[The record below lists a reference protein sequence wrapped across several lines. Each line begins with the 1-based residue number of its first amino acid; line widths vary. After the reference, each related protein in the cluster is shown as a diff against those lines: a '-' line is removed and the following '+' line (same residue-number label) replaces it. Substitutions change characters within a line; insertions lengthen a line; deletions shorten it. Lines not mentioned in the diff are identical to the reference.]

1 MLCEPAAFQ
10 AELMLSPDAIV
21 SSAGFWVPLWTLRK
35 KMLPTGTSP
44 TGGPPPPPPS
54 GEVAPPHAATETRA
68 AATIDCMRRIVTTSL
83 PVEMHQG
90 VSAANALHPESLIP
104 RDVGRDVGVGD
115 DHLRGERL
123 VDAVAGAVEVGQQ
136 HDGPGTRGDAL
147 PCVGRS
153 EERRG

>member
-10 AELMLSPDAIV
+10 DQVMMSPAAIV
-21 SSAGFWVPLWTLRK
+21 STAGFWVPLWTLRK
-35 KMLPTGTSP
+35 KMLPTETSP

-104 RDVGRDVGVGD
+104 RDVGRDVGVGEA
-115 DHLRGERL
+115 HVCGARPVVALAGSE
-123 VDAVAGAVEVGQQ
+123 DA
-136 HDGPGTRGDAL
+136 
-147 PCVGRS
+147 
-153 EERRG
+153 